1 MALRDMLVCLDTTD
15 AGETRLKL
23 AVRLAHEHGAHL
35 TGVCAAI
42 DGDDDLFEPREPFGT
57 DRLGGVGLMERS
69 VAATVSYG
77 ANRAEQ
83 IEQRFRD
90 ALRLHAIA
98 GDWYPID
105 GPDTAELVALAKT
118 VDLAVLGQFSRE
130 TRTRTAFR
138 PEEIAVACGRPVLI
152 VPYVGKFTTVGEQV
166 LVAWDG
172 TREAIRALNDAL
184 PLMAKAKIVT
194 VMTVLAQQ
202 SEFEQAHAGLQRA
215 VRHLEHHGIP
225 ARAEESMRGDLAVSD
240 VLLSRAADL
249 GADMIVAGAYH
260 HSQLREALM
269 GGVSRDL
276 LRHMTVPLLM
286 SH

>member
-35 TGVCAAI
+35 IGVCAAI

-69 VAATVSYG
+69 VAATGPSGSVH
-77 ANRAEQ
+77 RAEQ

-152 VPYVGKFTTVGEQV
+152 VPYAGKFTWASMCWWRGMAPVRRSAHST
-166 LVAWDG
+166 
-172 TREAIRALNDAL
+172 TRCR
-184 PLMAKAKIVT
+184 
-194 VMTVLAQQ
+194 
-202 SEFEQAHAGLQRA
+202 
-215 VRHLEHHGIP
+215 
-225 ARAEESMRGDLAVSD
+225 
-240 VLLSRAADL
+240 
-249 GADMIVAGAYH
+249 
-260 HSQLREALM
+260 
-269 GGVSRDL
+269 
-276 LRHMTVPLLM
+276 
-286 SH
+286 

>member
-1 MALRDMLVCLDTTD
+1 MLVCLDTTD
-15 AGETRLKL
+15 AGEARLKL

-35 TGVCAAI
+35 TGVCAAV
-42 DGDDDLFEPREPFGT
+42 DGDDDLFEPREPFGA

-69 VAATVSYG
+69 LAATPSYG
-77 ANRAEQ
+77 ADRV
-83 IEQRFRD
+83 EQRFRD
-90 ALRLHAIA
+90 ALRLHAIG

-152 VPYVGKFTTVGEQV
+152 VPYAGTFTAVGEHV

-172 TREAIRALNDAL
+172 TREATRALNDAL

-276 LRHMTVPLLM
+276 LRHMTMPLLM